1 MTKRNHL
8 DSFPLH
14 IVEAALKRQMGR
26 CALCGRKL
34 TGKLPEGVGMAAHHL
49 LRVADNG
56 ATHID
61 NCVVLC
67 TNQFYKEAEDCHFEA
82 HGYNYK
88 LQFMML
94 PSEYPY
100 FMYDKK
106 QGKYIRLSNDYEPPV
121 KK

>member
-8 DSFPLH
+8 DNFPPH

-61 NCVVLC
+61 NCVVLWYC
-67 TNQFYKEAEDCHFEA
+67 VPTNCIRKPKIVILKPMVIITN
-82 HGYNYK
+82 YN
-88 LQFMML
+88 L
-94 PSEYPY
+94 
-100 FMYDKK
+100 
-106 QGKYIRLSNDYEPPV
+106 
-121 KK
+121 